1 MIPHIKPKRFRHQK
15 SEENPLIEMP
25 CEILETESLETYWIK
40 EETCGVEIIRTKSN
54 NQKYHV
60 IEPKLSPF
68 EKELLNITLK
78 ESRNILAKKS
88 AEKTKDEL
96 FKTADKILSRH
107 KITDATRDKIRY
119 YLETTVFGWGRLEVL
134 RLDKNIEDI
143 SCVGIN
149 HPVYIYHRKYRDM
162 ETDIFFE
169 TEDELDNAVTLFAQK
184 AGKQISL
191 SNPIIDGTLPGGSRI
206 QITYGSAVSA
216 RGTSFTIRKFKEV
229 PYSVIDLIQNRTFT
243 VEEMVYLWFAVEYNH
258 SILIIGGTA
267 SGKTT
272 TLNALSQFI
281 PPLSKIVTLEDTQEL
296 MLCHGN
302 WMPSVVPPGRSRENI
317 TLFDLVTA
325 AMRQR
330 PEYLIVGEVRGKETS
345 ALFQAINTGHTT
357 LSTFH
362 AGNLNNAINRLENPP
377 LSVPRAMISSLDIIL
392 TQKRIVKDGV
402 QIRRITDIE
411 EISNGTELNVSKV
424 FSYIEKDDCAVF
436 LESSKVYSDIL
447 SHTGMTKDEF
457 EAEAERR
464 KRLLYSMAESGVTD
478 FQTVSSVISDYM
490 TGVLDE
496 IETKN

>member
-1 MIPHIKPKRFRHQK
+1 MIPWIKSKRIMNQQSK
-15 SEENPLIEMP
+15 ENPEEDNEIR
-25 CEILETESLETYWIK
+25 EILETYHVKDDTL
-40 EETCGVEIIRTKSN
+40 GVEITSPKN
-54 NQKYHV
+54 PKYHV
-60 IEPKLSPF
+60 IEPKLTPF
-68 EKELLNITLK
+68 EKELLKTTLK
-78 ESRNILAKKS
+78 ECRNILAKNN
-88 AEKTKDEL
+88 AEKTKEEL
-96 FKTADKILSRH
+96 FKTADKILTKH
-107 KITDATRDKIRY
+107 KIADTTRDKIRY
-119 YLETTVFGWGRLEVL
+119 YLETTVFGWGKLEVL

-149 HPVYIYHRKYRDM
+149 YPIYIYHRKYRDM

-169 TEDELDNAVTLFAQK
+169 SEDELDNAVTLFAQK

-191 SNPIIDGTLPGGSRI
+191 SSPIIDGTLPGGSRI
-206 QITYGSAVSA
+206 QITYGSSVSA

-229 PYSVIDLIQNRTFT
+229 PYSVIDLIKNRTFT
-243 VEEMVYLWFAVEYNH
+243 VDEMVYLWFAVEYNH

-302 WMPSVVPPGRSRENI
+302 WLPSVVPPGRSRENI

-345 ALFQAINTGHTT
+345 ALFQAINTGHTS

-362 AGNLNNAINRLENPP
+362 AGNLRNAINRLENPP

-392 TQKRIVKDGV
+392 TQKRIVKNGE

-411 EISNGTELNVSKV
+411 EISEGIELNTNKV
-424 FSYIEKDDCAVF
+424 FSYIEKDDSAVF
-436 LESSKVYSDIL
+436 SGFSEVYSDIL

-464 KRLLYSMAESGVTD
+464 RRLLLEMVDAGISD
-478 FQTVSSVISDYM
+478 FQTVSSVISNYM
-490 TGVLDE
+490 TGAGDE
-496 IETKN
+496 VEAKN